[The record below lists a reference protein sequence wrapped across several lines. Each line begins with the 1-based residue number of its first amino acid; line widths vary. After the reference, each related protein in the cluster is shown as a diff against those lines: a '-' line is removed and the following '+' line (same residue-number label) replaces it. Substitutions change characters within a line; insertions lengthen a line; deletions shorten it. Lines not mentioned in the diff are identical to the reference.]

1 MDPTKEQQKP
11 STATIEPPADDKR
24 QPWKEWLEKDQEMI
38 ANQAVDVADIEIID
52 QTYLLE
58 AEPSQTMG

>member
-1 MDPTKEQQKP
+1 MESQPQKENP
-11 STATIEPPADDKR
+11 VNESGDASADLS

-38 ANQAVDVADIEIID
+38 ANNSINEEDLHLID

-58 AEPSQTMG
+58 AAPSQTMG